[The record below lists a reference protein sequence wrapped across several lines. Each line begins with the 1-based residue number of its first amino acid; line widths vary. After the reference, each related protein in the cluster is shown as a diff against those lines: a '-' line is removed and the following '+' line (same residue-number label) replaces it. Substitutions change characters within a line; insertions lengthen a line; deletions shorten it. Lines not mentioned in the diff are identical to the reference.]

1 MKKDSWIYKV
11 FLMTFFLSL
20 TFSFVSNVI
29 TSNANLFVMIFITL
43 LVIVIGI
50 VFDMV
55 GTASLTSNEATF
67 HAKSSRKIKG
77 AKESLSLIK
86 NSVKVASVCNDVI
99 GDICGIVSGG
109 TGAMVA
115 ISLSKLFNGNIALA
129 SIIVSSV
136 ISSLTVGGK
145 AIFKTVAIK
154 NCDNIVFIVGKIGS
168 IFKINNKK

>member
-1 MKKDSWIYKV
+1 M
-11 FLMTFFLSL
+11 
-20 TFSFVSNVI
+20 
-29 TSNANLFVMIFITL
+29 
-43 LVIVIGI
+43 
-50 VFDMV
+50 
-55 GTASLTSNEATF
+55 
-67 HAKSSRKIKG
+67 
-77 AKESLSLIK
+77 
-86 NSVKVASVCNDVI
+86 KVASVCNDVI

-109 TGAMVA
+109 MGAMVA
-115 ISLSKLFNGNIALA
+115 ISLSKLFNGNITLA